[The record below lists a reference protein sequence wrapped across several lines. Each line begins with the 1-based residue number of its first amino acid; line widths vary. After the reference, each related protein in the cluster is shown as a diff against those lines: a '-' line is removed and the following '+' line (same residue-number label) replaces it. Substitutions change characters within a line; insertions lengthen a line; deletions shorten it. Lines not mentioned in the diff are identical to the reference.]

1 MSEAHRTPPSEAIEP
16 AATPLAAAV
25 PSPLAAS
32 SGAARAA
39 VLVLGMAR
47 SGTSALAHVLELLGV
62 ALGDGLKP
70 AKAGANDKGYF
81 EHVALHACHV
91 ELFAALGHDWDTLAP
106 RPPRFWDVPATA
118 PARARL
124 AELLDREF
132 STAPLFG
139 FKDPELCLLFP
150 LWEELL
156 AARATRALPVV
167 IARHPEESAGSFA
180 RLRESGPQ
188 HGLAVWLQTM
198 VAAERCTRGRP
209 RAFVTYAQLLADPCA
224 TAERI
229 GGELQLE
236 WPRAPRACAAE
247 FAAFLD
253 RELHRHR
260 ARATPPAN
268 ALEALALRLY
278 GAFERAAAGAPA
290 VDRSAADA
298 RLAAEVEA
306 VAAELAAVQPLLA
319 PLADEAGERARAARA
334 QREELRGEFATAAAA
349 RDRATAELVEAR
361 RVADAA
367 AAVEAALREKIAKLV
382 AEGESLRRALTRSS
396 SALAHHRRQVRLLQ
410 RGALARLAALLRRL
424 RRRWRRA

>member
-1 MSEAHRTPPSEAIEP
+1 MSEATPNA
-16 AATPLAAAV
+16 
-25 PSPLAAS
+25 
-32 SGAARAA
+32 GAKHAGDAPARAA

-62 ALGDGLKP
+62 VLGDELKP

-132 STAPLFG
+132 SREPLFG

-156 AARATRALPVV
+156 AARATRVLPVV
-167 IARHPEESAGSFA
+167 IARHPEEAAGSFA

-198 VAAERCTRGRP
+198 VAAERATRGRP

-229 GGELQLE
+229 GSELQLE
-236 WPRAPRACAAE
+236 WPRTPRSLSAE

-260 ARATPPAN
+260 ARATLPAN

-278 GAFERAAAGAPA
+278 AAFERAAAGE
-290 VDRSAADA
+290 AAGLSTECDQ
-298 RLAAEVEA
+298 
-306 VAAELAAVQPLLA
+306 VAAELAVARPLLA
-319 PLADEAGERARAARA
+319 PLADESIARARTARLE
-334 QREELRGEFATAAAA
+334 RKSLLGDHAAALA
-349 RDRATAELVEAR
+349 ASAAECT
-361 RVADAA
+361 
-367 AAVEAALREKIAKLV
+367 
-382 AEGESLRRALTRSS
+382 SLRRALEQSSEALERSR
-396 SALAHHRRQVRLLQ
+396 SALAHRRRQVELLR
-410 RGALARLAALLRRL
+410 RGRLARLAELVRKFRRA
-424 RRRWRRA
+424 WRRAFRRGGRSR

>member
-1 MSEAHRTPPSEAIEP
+1 MSEATPHASAKQASEA
-16 AATPLAAAV
+16 T
-25 PSPLAAS
+25 
-32 SGAARAA
+32 ARAA

-62 ALGDGLKP
+62 ALGDELKP

-132 STAPLFG
+132 RRQPLFG

-198 VAAERCTRGRP
+198 VAAERATRGRP

-260 ARATPPAN
+260 ARATPPEN

-278 GAFERAAAGAPA
+278 AAFERAA

-298 RLAAEVEA
+298 PLAAEVEA

-334 QREELRGEFATAAAA
+334 QREELRGEFAAAAAA
-349 RDRATAELVEAR
+349 RDLATAELLEAR

-367 AAVEAALREKIAKLV
+367 AAVEAALREKVAKLV
-382 AEGESLRRALTRSS
+382 AESDSLRHAFAKSS
-396 SALAHHRRQVRLLQ
+396 SALAHRRRQVRLLQ